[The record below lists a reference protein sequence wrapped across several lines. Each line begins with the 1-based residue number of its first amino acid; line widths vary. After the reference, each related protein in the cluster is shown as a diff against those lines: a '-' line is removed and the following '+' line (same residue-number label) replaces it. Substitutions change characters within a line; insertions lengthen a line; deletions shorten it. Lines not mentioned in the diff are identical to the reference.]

1 MRYIKE
7 RKNHFIIFAVL
18 PAFICIAFL
27 LWGTFQKDSVNLS
40 SVSANTFRQTAAT
53 ESKSRIVAEIRQL
66 SREVA
71 AKEEQM
77 GQAGPEGY
85 KVYSPRES
93 AELFGLYQGIATRL
107 DYLNHGWVTEEP
119 VQWEGYTFDTGNN
132 VPFTTT
138 GVQQAIASLAPAK
151 LPPVFLK
158 KLRIFLLPYSIPEVS
173 GLGGAGYL
181 MLSARPVGLDLI
193 DNQLTVT
200 LYHEIG
206 HHVHMQFMPENTAEG
221 RGLWLEYLKILGGTW
236 HGPGKVNTA
245 AWSNSSEEN
254 FAEDFRMLF
263 GNDQPYFG
271 DMALGD
277 PRVHP
282 REATALKTFIK
293 NLGRERIDPAYQSPW
308 IPQDNWFFWQYQTE
322 LIAGLWMI
330 LVIGFGIAYHHCQQS
345 RRELQ
350 ESRPVGYGNYGLKQE
365 RTF

>member
-1 MRYIKE
+1 MPYINQ
-7 RKNHFIIFAVL
+7 RTNNFIIYAVL
-18 PAFICIAFL
+18 PAFFGISFL
-27 LWGTFQKDSVNLS
+27 LWGTFQKDSANLS
-40 SVSANTFRQTAAT
+40 SVSADTFRQTAAS

-66 SREVA
+66 TSEVA

-77 GQAGPEGY
+77 GQSGPGGY

-93 AELFGLYQGIATRL
+93 AELFGLYQGISIRL
-107 DYLNHGWVTEEP
+107 DYLNHGRVTEEP
-119 VQWEGYTFDTGNN
+119 DQWEGYTFDTGNN

-138 GVQQAIASLAPAK
+138 EVQQAIASLAPAQ

-158 KLRIFLLPYSIPEVS
+158 NLRIFLLPYSIPEVS

-181 MLSARPVGLDLI
+181 MLSASPAGLDLI

-206 HHVHMQFMPENTAEG
+206 HHVHMQFMPENTTEG
-221 RGLWLEYLKILGGTW
+221 RKLWREYLAIRGGTW

-263 GNDQPYFG
+263 GKDQPYFG

-282 REATALKTFIK
+282 REAAALRTFIK
-293 NLGRERIDPAYQSPW
+293 NLGRKRMEPVYQSPW
-308 IPQDNWFFWQYQTE
+308 IPQGNRFFWEFQTE
-322 LIAGLWMI
+322 LLAGLWII
-330 LVIGFGIAYHHCQQS
+330 LTI
-345 RRELQ
+345 
-350 ESRPVGYGNYGLKQE
+350 GYGIVYRHYQQGRKDRQDSKPMVYENM
-365 RTF
+365 TV